1 MALGLD
7 WTGQFNHSKTELLV
21 NSTSGPESQGSES
34 QSSRDKGHRWENRA
48 AHCLCR
54 VPGHSRG
61 G

>member
-1 MALGLD
+1 MVLGLD

-21 NSTSGPESQGSES
+21 NSKSGLESQGSEI
-34 QSSRDKGHRWENRA
+34 QSSRDEGHRWENRA
-48 AHCLCR
+48 ARCLCR